1 MVLTSAKETVDWW
14 YRWLTSKPRRSPVHA
29 QVLITGK
36 CNARCV
42 QCNIWSRY
50 QENPELA
57 DDELSTEELLEL
69 ADQLEDLCVKTVSI
83 SGGEPFMRK
92 DLFRFVRAL
101 KEKKIWVNV
110 TTNGSMLNEVNRKA
124 VIETHL
130 DSLTVSIDGT
140 EEVHSRLRKGLSFQ
154 KTYSDLKELASLS
167 KAIGDGKPC
176 LNVASVVTGEN
187 VESIIELNKTI
198 TQESLGINHSFGS
211 LISFA
216 EQFGVTREGGRIH
229 GLEVDDAQM
238 DWLMAHLPEE
248 KDRFAYRMMRKYN
261 AGETSYPSLFH
272 PCLAGLFN
280 IVISEM
286 GDVLPCCTWSEGG
299 VVGNIRARPISQIW
313 LSPEFREKRRQIR
326 KGHCPGCWI
335 STYVENSLPV
345 WPESIVKRLGK
356 KVGFGNRS
364 LYSS

>member
-1 MVLTSAKETVDWW
+1 MVLTSVKETVNWW
-14 YRWLTSKPRRSPVHA
+14 YRWLSSKPLRSPVHA
-29 QVLITGK
+29 QVLITGN

-42 QCNIWSRY
+42 QCNIWSKY
-50 QENPELA
+50 VENPELA
-57 DDELSTEELLEL
+57 DDELSTKELLQL

-101 KEKKIWVNV
+101 KQKDMWVNV
-110 TTNGSMLNEVNRKA
+110 TTNGSMLNEENRKP

-140 EEVHSRLRKGLSFQ
+140 EEAHSRLRKGLSFQ
-154 KTYSDLKELASLS
+154 NIYSNLKELAALS
-167 KAIGDGKPC
+167 KAVGDGKPC

-187 VESIIELNKTI
+187 VGSIVELNRVI
-198 TQESLGINHSFGS
+198 TQENLGINHSFGS
-211 LISFA
+211 LVSFA
-216 EQFGVTREGGRIH
+216 EQFGVGREDGRRR

-238 DWLMAHLPEE
+238 DWLLAHLPEE

-280 IVISEM
+280 IVITEM
-286 GDVLPCCTWSEGG
+286 GNVLPCCTWSDGG
-299 VVGNIRARPISQIW
+299 VVGNIRDMPISEIW
-313 LSPEFREKRRQIR
+313 SSPEFRKKRRQIR
-326 KGHCPGCWI
+326 MGHCPGCWI

-345 WPESIVKRLGK
+345 WPESIVKRLGR
-356 KVGFGNRS
+356 KVGFEHRS
-364 LYSS
+364 LCSS